1 MQKSVLL
8 IGSVPEPKYVSAM
21 LLHLIKTFE
30 VAFTRSCFSQFG
42 GAFHLLEMVGKL
54 CLWNG
59 KAAELTLLNIL
70 HAVVVVQLKRFLRM
84 LFSATP
90 LQTKVRLRTF
100 KLTVIG
106 FILCAMTMC
115 WNKT

>member
-70 HAVVVVQLKRFLRM
+70 HAVVVVQLKRFLRV
-84 LFSATP
+84 LFSAAI
-90 LQTKVRLRTF
+90 TKISLDSDTDFRRVNL
-100 KLTVIG
+100 L
-106 FILCAMTMC
+106 LLAS
-115 WNKT
+115 